1 MLTTTLHLVTTMGI
15 KNLNKYLLDKCNE
28 TSIQKIHL
36 SKISGKTIVIDTSI
50 YLYQFVSMNAL
61 LENMYLMISLFKK
74 YNVTPIFV
82 FDGKPPIEKND
93 LLMKRSCDKKEA
105 EEKYNSLQN
114 NLANEPNTSLHRQII
129 LEMESLKRQFVR
141 VYYGDIERVKGLMKA
156 YGVIYYDAIREADE
170 LCAYLTN
177 RKDVWGCMSDDMDM
191 FLYDCNVILRNLS
204 LKNHTLMMY
213 NTNDILNDLEMN
225 SHDFCEIMVL
235 SGTDYNI
242 KCDANLFETIKW
254 YNEYK
259 KYVNKQVNEDDKV
272 VDFYIWLLKKT
283 KYIKDYGLLLKAYR
297 MFQGELFYDYDNYEF
312 NTSTKIEFDME
323 NVNVIMKQDGFIIV

>member
-1 MLTTTLHLVTTMGI
+1 MGI
-15 KNLNKYLLDKCNE
+15 KNLNKYLLNKCNE

-36 SKISGKTIVIDTSI
+36 SKISGKTIVVDTSI

-61 LENMYLMISLFKK
+61 LENMYVMISLFKK
-74 YNVTPIFV
+74 YDVTPIFV
-82 FDGKPPIEKND
+82 FDGKPPIEKNE
-93 LLMKRSCDKKEA
+93 LLIKRSYNKKEA
-105 EEKYNSLQN
+105 EEKYALLKNKLD
-114 NLANEPNTSLHRQII
+114 NELDTSLHRQII
-129 LEMESLKRQFVR
+129 NEMESLKRQFVR
-141 VYYGDIERVKGLMKA
+141 VYSGDIELVKSLMKA

-177 RKDVWGCMSDDMDM
+177 RKDIWGCMSDDMDM
-191 FLYDCNVILRNLS
+191 FLYGCNIILRNLS
-204 LKNHTLMMY
+204 LKNHTIMMY

-242 KCDANLFETIKW
+242 KCDTNLFETIKW

-259 KYVNKQVNEDDKV
+259 KYVKQQNNNHDKV

-283 KYIKDYGLLLKAYR
+283 TYIKDYGLLLKAYR
-297 MFQGELFYDYDNYEF
+297 MFQCELFDDYNSYNFD
-312 NTSTKIEFDME
+312 TSKKIDFDME
-323 NVNVIMKQDGFIIV
+323 NVNEIMKRDGFIIA